1 MEDDKKSQ
9 KQSVSKKDDTPERPK
24 RERKESARVEPSR
37 KQLWRATDYGD
48 TIHLSGAMKLAE
60 SRVAPLI
67 AIARGYTTVE
77 SSATTDFIKTKML
90 MDSRSAGARQFK
102 GLFMSSSDV
111 LAMPWYSMSA
121 VSSYASMF
129 ARESG
134 EDDRDW
140 RKRLEDGH
148 QSRPNLFQFRAANP
162 QQDANGKTLKYVF
175 LSGANIVIDSN
186 PATPS
191 EWFSGGGDILITEGI
206 IKGDSALTELLIDAG
221 VSVSDLSETPTP
233 DVARAKLSILMS
245 QVPARDRVL
254 ILSVAGV
261 GNWHNK
267 PEWTD
272 ISLRERRVFVA
283 FDGDVRS
290 NRQVF
295 KQARELWEY
304 LERKDAEPNL
314 LDLSVVTA
322 DQIARGENPKALG
335 VDDYLA
341 QGHGN
346 WNDLLALSIRELPTP
361 VFAEDNDVKPGV
373 YRISPDG
380 KRLEVGVESKDEY
393 QPAYWQDVPGHAIGG
408 RILKKITQRKPTDT
422 ERFTGN
428 VAPADE
434 TSAEIKVEIEVAFSD
449 RNGQPTKAI
458 VEGPAT
464 MLAEP
469 PSDWH
474 KAKVGGTIPSELLM
488 SPEWPPPKYGK
499 EWVQAIKGYKSD
511 EVEEQTIWDTMGW
524 VPTASDGP
532 SAYIAGDIVIAA
544 TKADRDS
551 TNSGIDEKSLP
562 GSSSFGVI
570 DDYRYERGDTE
581 RIDEREMSEIASSE
595 RDIIR
600 QVFDTLVTHGPWVN
614 SAHSAV
620 VIAAGLRPCA
630 ATRSKSTIFA
640 LGEPGSGKTWTAGQ
654 IMGFWQS
661 RPGAWSK
668 DTLPGSAKDTIA
680 AIEKAVSAAMIW
692 AIDDWAPSPDR
703 GKAADEEDKMG
714 AVVRSVFN
722 GAGKRRATATMGS
735 RETLDPIATLIVTAE
750 NELTVPSARERAI
763 PIVFQK
769 GALSRKDGRGNDI
782 GLDRVNTMNT
792 IEGTSSR
799 LTAAVIYSIIDRVR
813 AEFEGKWSSL
823 IEWES
828 GVQHELIDYAKG
840 VAASLEPPVNP
851 NIANRQIEM
860 AADISLGL
868 MHLYMLAMKLG
879 MRDICDTII
888 DSRYSMGFDGK
899 NQETLVYR
907 VMKLVIETYY
917 RKDNTRPGQVWVTAI
932 RDMLAAKTGHFAS
945 GERPDHAPF
954 EGSNQIALNDLVGWG
969 APRGGGPMEPK
980 GEVLG
985 WVYRDK
991 DGDPF
996 FLVHPQN
1003 AFNAAR
1009 KYYPS
1014 LIQHGANMTTYVQ
1027 NVLSDESLLYPK
1039 YNGKPGQSGG
1049 THTVNRSST
1058 GSKRGVPLRF
1068 EAVMEGIELDD
1079 VKVVLSRKGEDD

>member
-9 KQSVSKKDDTPERPK
+9 KTSSAPKDGETHPRPK
-24 RERKESARVEPSR
+24 RERKESAPTAPSR
-37 KQLWRATDYGD
+37 KQLWRATDYGNA
-48 TIHLSGAMKLAE
+48 THLSGALKLAE
-60 SRVAPLI
+60 SRVAPLV
-67 AIARGYTTVE
+67 AAARGYTTVE
-77 SSATTDFIKTKML
+77 SSASGDFVKSKML

-111 LAMPWYSMSA
+111 LAMPWYSMSYVA
-121 VSSYASMF
+121 QFASQF
-129 ARESG
+129 ARE
-134 EDDRDW
+134 ENETEHDW
-140 RKRLEDGH
+140 RKRLESSH
-148 QSRPNLFQFRAANP
+148 QLRQNLFQFRPASP
-162 QQDANGKTLKYVF
+162 QQDGNGKVLKYVF
-175 LSGANIVIDSN
+175 LSGAALVIDAHPST
-186 PATPS
+186 PA
-191 EWFSGGGDILITEGI
+191 EWFTGGGDILMTEGI

-221 VSVSDLSETPTP
+221 VSIEDLSETPTP
-233 DVARAKLSILMS
+233 DVARAKLTTLMS
-245 QVPARDRVL
+245 QVPARSRVL

-267 PEWTD
+267 PEWNE

-304 LERKDAEPNL
+304 LERKNAEPNI

-322 DQIARGENPKALG
+322 DQIAAGENPKALG
-335 VDDYLA
+335 VDDYLS
-341 QGHGN
+341 GGYGN

-361 VFAEDNDVKPGV
+361 IFDDDNDVKPGV

-380 KRLEVGVESKDEY
+380 ARLEVGVESKDDY
-393 QPAYWQDVPGHAIGG
+393 RSDYWQEVPGHAIGG
-408 RILKKITQRKPTDT
+408 RILRKITQRKPTDT

-434 TSAEIKVEIEVAFSD
+434 TNAEIKVEIEVKFVGRD
-449 RNGQPTKAI
+449 GVLTTVN

-474 KAKVGGTIPSELLM
+474 KSKVGGTIPSELLM
-488 SPEWPPPKYGK
+488 SPEWPPPKFGK
-499 EWVQAIKGYKSD
+499 EWVQAIKGFKSD

-524 VPTASDGP
+524 VPTDTSGP
-532 SAYIAGDIVIAA
+532 SAFIAGDIIIAES
-544 TKADRDS
+544 KADRDA

-570 DDYRYERGDTE
+570 DDYRFERGDTE
-581 RIDEREMSEIASSE
+581 RIDEREPKQIAESE
-595 RDIIR
+595 REIIR
-600 QVFDTLVTHGPWVN
+600 KVFDTIVTHGPWMN
-614 SAHSAV
+614 PAHGAV

-668 DTLPGSAKDTIA
+668 DVLPGSAKDTIA

-769 GALSRKDGRGNDI
+769 GALGRKDSNGEDI
-782 GLDRVNTMNT
+782 GLERVNTMNT
-792 IEGTSSR
+792 IEGTSSQM
-799 LTAAVIYSIIDRVR
+799 TAAVIYSIIDRVR
-813 AEFEGKWSSL
+813 TQFGGEWSSL
-823 IEWES
+823 IEWERDTLS
-828 GVQHELIDYAKG
+828 ELIEYAKG
-840 VAASLEPPVNP
+840 VAGSLEPPVNP

-860 AADISLGL
+860 SADISLGL
-868 MHLYMLAMKLG
+868 MHLYMLAMKLD
-879 MRDICDTII
+879 MRDICDQII
-888 DSRYSMGFDGK
+888 DSRYTMGFDGTSR
-899 NQETLVYR
+899 NTLVYR

-954 EGSNQIALNDLVGWG
+954 EGSNQQALNDLVGWG

-985 WVYRDK
+985 WVYRDR

-1009 KYYPS
+1009 RFYPS

-1039 YNGKPGQSGG
+1039 YNGKPGQNGG
-1049 THTVNRSST
+1049 THNVNRSST
-1058 GSKRGVPLRF
+1058 GSRRGVPLRF
-1068 EAVMEGIELDD
+1068 ESLVEGIDTDD
-1079 VKVVLSRKGEDD
+1079 VKLSLNRSEDN